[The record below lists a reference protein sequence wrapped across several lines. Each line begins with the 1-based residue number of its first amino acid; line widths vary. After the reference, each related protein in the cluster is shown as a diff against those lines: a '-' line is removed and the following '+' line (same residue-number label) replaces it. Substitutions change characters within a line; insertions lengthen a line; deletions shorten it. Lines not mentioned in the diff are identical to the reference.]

1 MVTPERLD
9 LARGLHDG
17 IAQDLVGLGYSLD
30 LLLADDTLSLNTRL
44 SLRSARLHIDELI
57 HKVRTEI
64 YHLRLEPQ
72 LSLSAEL
79 NQLVNSEYSD
89 FELDLELEDVKPS
102 VEITSEV
109 ITIIREALRNIRTH
123 ARATRIGITLYPIN
137 NRICLQI
144 RDNGKG
150 GASMKNGRWGI
161 TGLQERVAALG
172 GSITFENNFQN
183 NSGVRITILI

>member
-57 HKVRTEI
+57 HKVRAEI

-72 LSLSAEL
+72 LSLSTEL
-79 NQLVNSEYSD
+79 NQLAQSEYSD
-89 FELDLELEDVKPS
+89 FGLDLELEDVKPS

-109 ITIIREALRNIRTH
+109 IAITREALRNIRTH

-137 NRICLQI
+137 NRICLQ
-144 RDNGKG
+144 
-150 GASMKNGRWGI
+150 
-161 TGLQERVAALG
+161 
-172 GSITFENNFQN
+172 
-183 NSGVRITILI
+183 